1 MNIDEVR
8 NLAEQKNK
16 KTPAKTAAKKTT
28 ETKKTTAKSSEKKTE
43 TAKKEA
49 VKKETTK
56 VSAKPARFGDSLLDE
71 VILLLIILVAIVV
84 FVSLLTDKMGIIGGL
99 ISAFVKGLFG
109 FSGLLLPIF
118 VVLFCVWMLAS
129 EEKKHPVVRGIG
141 AFLFLL
147 VLASAAH
154 IINPV
159 STNGLSFLKKCGT
172 LYRSEEHT

>member
-28 ETKKTTAKSSEKKTE
+28 ETKTAKSSEKKTE
-43 TAKKEA
+43 TAKKETA
-49 VKKETTK
+49 KKETTK
-56 VSAKPARFGDSLLDE
+56 VNAKPARFGDSLLDE

-84 FVSLLTDKMGIIGGL
+84 FVSLLTDKMGIIGAL

-109 FSGLLLPIF
+109 FSGLLLPVF

-129 EEKKHPVVRGIG
+129 EEKKYPVVRGIG

-147 VLASAAH
+147 VLA
-154 IINPV
+154 
-159 STNGLSFLKKCGT
+159 LKNIKI
-172 LYRSEEHT
+172 